1 MRSVVC
7 DSFNVFPLSFKAVQQ
22 SSKSDPV
29 IKKVYQYIQEGWPKS
44 LASNA
49 DRELVRFNNRRE
61 SLSTVQGCILFGER
75 LVIPTPLRKRCLE
88 ELHRGH
94 PGIQRMKALSR
105 SYVYWPSLDNE
116 VADYVKAC
124 SPCALTAKSPAVAT
138 PVP

>member
-49 DRELVRFNNRRE
+49 DRELVRSKTAVNLSPR
-61 SLSTVQGCILFGER
+61 SLVQG
-75 LVIPTPLRKRCLE
+75 
-88 ELHRGH
+88 
-94 PGIQRMKALSR
+94 
-105 SYVYWPSLDNE
+105 
-116 VADYVKAC
+116 
-124 SPCALTAKSPAVAT
+124 
-138 PVP
+138 